1 MFNTHLDHISDEAR
15 INGIRVV
22 LDKIAQFG
30 GKPSIIMGDFNA
42 KENSETYKMATENFN
57 DAKYLTDN
65 PDNSCT
71 YQNFGKA
78 LDEKLYRLFYDFKD
92 GCYGAEL

>member
-42 KENSETYKMATENFN
+42 KENSETYKNGNRKF
-57 DAKYLTDN
+57 
-65 PDNSCT
+65 
-71 YQNFGKA
+71 
-78 LDEKLYRLFYDFKD
+78 
-92 GCYGAEL
+92 

>member
-42 KENSETYKMATENFN
+42 KENSETYKMATE
-57 DAKYLTDN
+57 
-65 PDNSCT
+65 
-71 YQNFGKA
+71 
-78 LDEKLYRLFYDFKD
+78 KL
-92 GCYGAEL
+92 

>member
-42 KENSETYKMATENFN
+42 KENSETYKMATET
-57 DAKYLTDN
+57 LTT
-65 PDNSCT
+65 PST
-71 YQNFGKA
+71 LRITPTTPVHIRISA
-78 LDEKLYRLFYDFKD
+78 RHLTE
-92 GCYGAEL
+92 AV